1 MLVGCCATVGRA
13 CCRGTRLLMGGTI
26 TTTPSPS
33 RVLEAWKRDC
43 STFQLSPPARNSSPP
58 SFRAL
63 DLQVW
68 EMPAELKRLRGL
80 AKEDESDDAA
90 R

>member
-1 MLVGCCATVGRA
+1 
-13 CCRGTRLLMGGTI
+13 MGGTI

-43 STFQLSPPARNSSPP
+43 CSVPAITTSKEQLPP